1 MTDDIRGMTAQ
12 LAEDPSSLVFLRLAE
27 ALRRRRQL
35 DAALK
40 VAQTGLAR
48 YTALAD
54 AHDLHARILADLGD
68 HARAFDV
75 WIRAL
80 EIDPQHPGANKGI
93 GFLYYKAGEFVDAL
107 RHLETASHYLVG
119 DTGLEAA
126 MLRVRER
133 LAAAAAPLVSP
144 DSVPLEPAAAEPAAP
159 AQEDMRA
166 DAQAGTTPEPQVPT
180 AAVAGADEGPTDTQ
194 IFAGLEGAESGLL
207 LLDARG
213 LRLGGGLRSPAGED
227 VADAVAAQLAGVSRD
242 AARAARL
249 LGLGTWRSLASE
261 SPDGSLYLL
270 APTSDTVLLT
280 LRDPSVPVGRLAL
293 LAERAAGA
301 ARRWLEGLA

>member
-48 YTALAD
+48 YPELAD
-54 AHDLHARILADLGD
+54 AHDLQARILADLGD

-80 EIDPQHPGANKGI
+80 EIDSQHPGANKGI
-93 GFLYYKAGEFVDAL
+93 GFLYYKAGEFVEAL
-107 RHLETASHYLVG
+107 HHLETASHYLVG
-119 DTGLEAA
+119 DAGLEAA

-133 LAAAAAPLVSP
+133 LAAAAAPLVS
-144 DSVPLEPAAAEPAAP
+144 SEPTGATDAAP
-159 AQEDMRA
+159 RQRDTAPPEQGLED
-166 DAQAGTTPEPQVPT
+166 
-180 AAVAGADEGPTDTQ
+180 GPSDTQ

-207 LLDARG
+207 LLDAHG
-213 LRLGGGLRSPAGED
+213 QRLGGGLRSPAGTD

-249 LGLGTWRSLASE
+249 LGLGEWRALASE

-270 APTSDTVLLT
+270 APTADTVLLT
-280 LRDPSVPVGRLAL
+280 LRDASVPVGRLAL